1 MNRFILGMAVLAG
14 TWLVASADEPKADVE
29 NAAAAKAR
37 EAFAATWE
45 VAAVTPAGATK
56 DARRLVFHKDGTYAA
71 QDKDGKEL
79 WAGTFEIDP
88 TAAPK
93 VWDHRSHDAKK
104 TGTDV
109 LGIYELDGDTLKV
122 ACVVGTWKDK
132 TWAGKPRPK
141 SLDPKAADV
150 VIELRRVGTGK

>member
-71 QDKDGKEL
+71 LGKGGKEL
-79 WAGTFEIDP
+79 WAGTYEIDP
-88 TAAPK
+88 TT
-93 VWDHRSHDAKK
+93 S
-104 TGTDV
+104 
-109 LGIYELDGDTLKV
+109 
-122 ACVVGTWKDK
+122 
-132 TWAGKPRPK
+132 
-141 SLDPKAADV
+141 PKA
-150 VIELRRVGTGK
+150 